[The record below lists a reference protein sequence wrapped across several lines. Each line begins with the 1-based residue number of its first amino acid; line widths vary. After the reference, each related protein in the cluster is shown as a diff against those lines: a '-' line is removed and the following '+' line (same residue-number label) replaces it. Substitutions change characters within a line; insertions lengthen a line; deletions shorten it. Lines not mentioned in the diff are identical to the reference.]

1 VGVAPAPLR
10 AQKKAPG
17 LVWAAALT
25 VDAGAPQRRVR
36 WLVQLLV
43 LGVMVL
49 RQPRRPPALKR

>member
-1 VGVAPAPLR
+1 LPLR
-10 AQKKAPG
+10 LFERRKRPLV